1 MVVHTIPV
9 LVLRLEGL
17 LQSWGEHSKWGYRDS
32 APMPTKSGVIGLI
45 GCAMGLERGDEKL
58 RTLSNALHI
67 AVRADRPGREVVDF
81 QTVQSKEFLNAEG
94 KNLAKKGGYHT
105 IVTYRTYLQDAF
117 FTVAIEGERDCLHE
131 IAEAFLHPKWPI
143 YLGRKSC
150 VPSRP
155 VCEGI
160 AEDYASLSDAIRAIP
175 FKDENRREKT
185 NRVLIELD
193 DLSMKTTDGSRIERQ
208 DVIAGARRFLRR
220 TVTRQTME
228 RSEARD
234 TQ

>member
-17 LQSWGEHSKWGYRDS
+17 LQSWGEHSKWDYRDS

-58 RTLSNALHI
+58 RTLSDALHI

-81 QTVQSKEFLNAEG
+81 QTVRSKEFMNA
-94 KNLAKKGGYHT
+94 KGELIKTGDT

-117 FTVAIEGERDCLHE
+117 FTVAIAGDDPCLHE
-131 IAEAFLHPKWPI
+131 IVEAFRHPKWPI

-160 AEDYASLSDAIRAIP
+160 AEDYASLSEAIRAIP
-175 FKDENRREKT
+175 FEDENRREKT

-193 DLSMKTTDGSRIERQ
+193 DLSMETTDGSRIGRQ

-228 RSEARD
+228 RSEAHD

>member
-1 MVVHTIPV
+1 MVVQTIPI

-17 LQSWGEHSKWGYRDS
+17 LQSWGEHSKWSYRDS
-32 APMPTKSGVIGLI
+32 ASMPTKSGIIGLI
-45 GCAMGLERGDEKL
+45 GCAMGLERGDKRL
-58 RTLSNALHI
+58 QTLSDELCL
-67 AVRADRPGREVVDF
+67 AVRADRPGRDVVDF

-94 KNLAKKGGYHT
+94 KNLAKKGSYHT
-105 IVTYRTYLQDAF
+105 IITYRTYLQDAF
-117 FTVAIEGERDCLHE
+117 FTVAIAGERDCLHE
-131 IAEAFLHPKWPI
+131 IAEAFRHPKWPI

-155 VCEGI
+155 VCDGVTETY
-160 AEDYASLSDAIRAIP
+160 DSLSDAIQSIP
-175 FKDENRREKT
+175 LAPSRDKEE
-185 NRVLIELD
+185 RVMIETED
-193 DLSMKTTDGSRIERQ
+193 APQESKSGNRIERQ

-220 TVTRQTME
+220 TVIRQTME